1 MFLNDMGET
10 AYDLRFRVMGFPVRV
25 HPLFWLLAF
34 LIGGR
39 STDLQSV
46 ILGMAVVFV
55 SVLVHELGHAVA
67 MTQFGRPAQIVLGAF
82 GGYAAEDIGS
92 FMSMGGRRRTPR
104 EQLIVSAAGP
114 LAGFGLAVAAALLL
128 TAAKVRLSIHW
139 GFPVPIVGLDVT
151 NSVLRSELALRVLHL
166 FLNLNLFWNV
176 INLFPVYPL
185 DGGHIAKTLL
195 CLKDP
200 WNGQRTALLLSMIV
214 GAGVAVMSVMT
225 QNIFLAILF
234 GSLAF
239 SNWERYQQEGG
250 GRRW

>member
-1 MFLNDMGET
+1 M
-10 AYDLRFRVMGFPVRV
+10 
-25 HPLFWLLAF
+25 
-34 LIGGR
+34 
-39 STDLQSV
+39 
-46 ILGMAVVFV
+46 
-55 SVLVHELGHAVA
+55 
-67 MTQFGRPAQIVLGAF
+67 
-82 GGYAAEDIGS
+82 
-92 FMSMGGRRRTPR
+92 
-104 EQLIVSAAGP
+104 
-114 LAGFGLAVAAALLL
+114 AAALLL

-214 GAGVAVMSVMT
+214 GAGVAVMSVIT